1 MANNFDDSPWRID
14 TASATAIT
22 TDRLRIKFV
31 RWEGSE
37 TLADQAI
44 IQDKNGRQFW
54 SAKNDVGANFQAES
68 LFEIDIDGLI
78 VPTLAAGV
86 LNIHLH

>member
-1 MANNFDDSPWRID
+1 MANDLTDSPWRID

-22 TDRLRIKFV
+22 TDRIRIKFM

-44 IQDKNGRQFW
+44 IQDKNGKQFW
-54 SAKNDVGANFQAES
+54 SAKNDVGASFQTES
-68 LFEIDIDGLI
+68 LFEVDIDGII

-86 LNIHLH
+86 LNIHFH